1 MTPEQLTQTQAIV
14 CDAMAGRKIKYVAI
28 QTGISR
34 NTLRRIVR
42 NEGQANASTLI
53 NLARFLGVSIADV
66 VGQ

>member
-14 CDAMAGRKIKYVAI
+14 CEEMAGRKIKYVAA

-42 NEGQANASTLI
+42 NQGQANASTLI
-53 NLARFLGVSIADV
+53 NLARFLGVMS
-66 VGQ
+66 